1 MQQQPALEVKEL
13 SMSFSGIKAIS
24 SANLKVGVG
33 EIKAVIGPNGAGKTT
48 LFNCITGIYKPSS
61 GSIFLNNKGNPAET
75 TGLKAHQITQLG
87 LARTF
92 QNIRLF
98 NRMSVL
104 ENVMI
109 GFHCRTHSG
118 ITGAIFRFSRQRD
131 EEKKIYHKSLE
142 ILSYLKLEKNFNQ
155 EARNLPYAAQ
165 RKLEIARALAT
176 SPNLLLLDEPAAGMN
191 PQETL
196 ELREIIQKIRL
207 DFQVTIIL
215 IEHDMRFVMQL
226 SDSVVVMDQGTVIA
240 DDSPTKVSANP
251 KVISA
256 YLGEE
261 DCLD

>member
-1 MQQQPALEVKEL
+1 MQEHALEVKNL
-13 SMSFSGIKAIS
+13 SMNFAGIKAIS
-24 SANLKVGVG
+24 SASLAINKG

-48 LFNCITGIYKPSS
+48 LFNCITGIYKPTS
-61 GSIFLNNKGNPAET
+61 GSIYLNKNGTSKET
-75 TGLKAHQITQLG
+75 TGLKPFQITQLG

-109 GFHCRTHSG
+109 GFHCRSQAG
-118 ITGAIFRFSRQRD
+118 ISGAIFRSKKQRQ
-131 EEKKIYHKSLE
+131 EEKSIIDQSQKL
-142 ILSYLKLEKNFNQ
+142 LSYFKLEASFKQ
-155 EARNLPYAAQ
+155 EARNLPYASQ

-176 SPNLLLLDEPAAGMN
+176 SPSLLLLDEPAAGMN
-191 PQETL
+191 PQETT
-196 ELREIIQKIRL
+196 ELREIIRRIRK
-207 DFQVTIIL
+207 DFQVTVVL

-226 SDSVVVMDQGTVIA
+226 SDTVVVMDQGSVIA
-240 DDSPTKVSANP
+240 DGSPKEVSANP

-261 DCLD
+261 DC

>member
-1 MQQQPALEVKEL
+1 MEHNIALEVKAL

-24 SANLKVGVG
+24 SASLKVARE

-61 GSIFLNNKGNPAET
+61 GSIYLSYEDKTQDT
-75 TGLKAHQITQLG
+75 TGLKPYQITQMG

-98 NRMSVL
+98 DRMSVL

-109 GFHCRTHSG
+109 GFHCRTSSG
-118 ITGAIFRFSRQRD
+118 ITGAIFRSPTQRD
-131 EEKKIYHKSLE
+131 EEKKIYHKALE
-142 ILSYLKLEKNFNQ
+142 ILAYFDLEKSFDQ
-155 EARNLPYAAQ
+155 EARNLPYASQ

-176 SPNLLLLDEPAAGMN
+176 SPSLLLLDEPAAGMN
-191 PQETL
+191 PQETT
-196 ELREIIQKIRL
+196 ELKKIIQQIRS
-207 DFQVTIIL
+207 DYKVSIIL

-240 DDSPTKVSANP
+240 DGSPKDVSTDP
-251 KVISA
+251 RVISA
-256 YLGEE
+256 YLGDE
-261 DCLD
+261 DC

>member
-1 MQQQPALEVKEL
+1 MQQQNALEVKLL

-24 SANLKVGVG
+24 DASLKVGIG

-61 GSIFLNNKGNPAET
+61 GAIYLNDKGTPANT
-75 TGLKAHQITQLG
+75 SGLKPHQITQLG

-109 GFHCRTHSG
+109 GFHCRTNAG
-118 ITGAIFRFSRQRD
+118 IAGAIFRSKHQRE
-131 EEKKIYHKSLE
+131 EEKTIYHKSLD
-142 ILSYLKLEKNFNQ
+142 ILSYFNLEKNFNH
-155 EARNLPYAAQ
+155 EARNLPYASQ

-176 SPNLLLLDEPAAGMN
+176 SPSLLLLDEPAAGMN
-191 PQETL
+191 PQETV
-196 ELREIIQKIRL
+196 ELREIIKQIRL
-207 DFQVTIIL
+207 DFKISIIL

-226 SDSVVVMDQGTVIA
+226 SDSVVVMDQGQVIA
-240 DDSPTKVSANP
+240 DDSPKKISTNP
-251 KVISA
+251 RVISA

-261 DCLD
+261 DC